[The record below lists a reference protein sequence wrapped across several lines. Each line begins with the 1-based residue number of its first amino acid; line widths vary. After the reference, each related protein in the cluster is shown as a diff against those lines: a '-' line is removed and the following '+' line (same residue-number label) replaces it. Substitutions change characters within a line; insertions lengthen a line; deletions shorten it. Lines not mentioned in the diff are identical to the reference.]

1 MVKALFDT
9 NVLIDYLNGIDAA
22 AQELGRYAS
31 KAISIITWMEVM
43 AGAAPE
49 EEAAVRAWL
58 QSFEVLALDEATA
71 ERAVAIRKARR
82 IRLPDAVIW
91 ATAQVHGRLLV
102 SRNTKDFPETE
113 PGVRLPYVLAKH

>member
-31 KAISIITWMEVM
+31 KAISLITWMEVM

-91 ATAQVHGRLLV
+91 ATAQVHERLLV